1 MRFLYNKMLS
11 DKIEYYKENK
21 KMLRNTPAQYKK
33 DFDWLKEVDS
43 LALVYASN
51 NLNQAFQN
59 FFKRPEIGF
68 PKFKSK
74 KNHRQTYTTYN
85 NHETAIRIENNK
97 IRLPKIK
104 FVKIKGYKGFDG
116 KIINATIIK
125 TPSNKYYVSLLVDCP
140 ENSKLPKLDNAIG
153 VDLGLKDFA
162 ITSNGG
168 KIENPRFLK
177 KSEEKLKKLQKDLSR
192 CQKGSRNREKCRIR
206 LARQYE
212 KITNQ
217 RKDFLHKLSKKIIY
231 ENQVIV
237 LESLKVKN
245 MMGNRKLAKSI
256 ADASW
261 SEFVRQLEYKS
272 DWYGREIIKIDTFFP
287 SSQICSNCGCVD
299 GKKDL
304 SIREWTCPHC
314 GTHLDRDI
322 NAAQNILKE
331 GLNIKNTGGQ

>member
-1 MRFLYNKMLS
+1 MLS
-11 DKIEYYKENK
+11 DKIEYYKKNK

-68 PKFKSK
+68 PNFKSK

-104 FVKIKGYKGFDG
+104 FVKIKG
-116 KIINATIIK
+116 
-125 TPSNKYYVSLLVDCP
+125 
-140 ENSKLPKLDNAIG
+140 
-153 VDLGLKDFA
+153 
-162 ITSNGG
+162 
-168 KIENPRFLK
+168 
-177 KSEEKLKKLQKDLSR
+177 
-192 CQKGSRNREKCRIR
+192 
-206 LARQYE
+206 
-212 KITNQ
+212 
-217 RKDFLHKLSKKIIY
+217 HK
-231 ENQVIV
+231 
-237 LESLKVKN
+237 
-245 MMGNRKLAKSI
+245 A
-256 ADASW
+256 
-261 SEFVRQLEYKS
+261 

-287 SSQICSNCGCVD
+287 SSQICSNCGCID

-314 GTHLDRDI
+314 GTHLDRDV